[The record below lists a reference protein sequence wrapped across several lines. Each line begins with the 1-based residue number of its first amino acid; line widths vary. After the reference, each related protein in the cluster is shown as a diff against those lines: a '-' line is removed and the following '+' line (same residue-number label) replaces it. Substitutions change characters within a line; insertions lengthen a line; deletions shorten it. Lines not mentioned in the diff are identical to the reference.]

1 MGTHSNYVSVESDA
15 KTVMYFILIVIIG
28 AILYYAFKIIK
39 SLIKRHYYKQFRAEQ
54 RRVEQYQRMKAHKER
69 AYQNTVNNFINNRI
83 EEDIEE
89 TSDVSKESY
98 KQATKLINL
107 YQFEV

>member
-1 MGTHSNYVSVESDA
+1 MGTHTNYRTVESDEI
-15 KTVMYFILIVIIG
+15 TVMYLILIAIIG
-28 AILYYAFKIIK
+28 IILYYTFKVIK
-39 SLIKRHYYKQFRAEQ
+39 TLIKRHYYKQFRTEQ
-54 RRVEQYQRMKAHKER
+54 RRVEQYKKIKAQKER
-69 AYQNTVNNFINNRI
+69 IYQNTVNNFFYNRI

-98 KQATKLINL
+98 KQATNLINL